1 MPLKPCLDCGRLAQR
16 SRCRI
21 CQTKRD
27 RANPYWTPQWRRLSA
42 AVTARDGACVE
53 CGSTR
58 HLQAHH
64 DVGRAEGGPDAPEN
78 LVTLCATCHARLE
91 AERRSGAS

>member
-1 MPLKPCLDCGRLAQR
+1 MPLKPCLDCGRLAQG

-21 CQTKRD
+21 CKGIRD
-27 RANPYWTPQWRRLSA
+27 RTNPYWAPQWRRLSA

-53 CGSTR
+53 CGNTR

-64 DVGRAEGGPDAPEN
+64 DVARAEGGPDAPEN
-78 LVTLCATCHARLE
+78 LVTLCASCHGRLE
-91 AERRSGAS
+91 ALRRRAA